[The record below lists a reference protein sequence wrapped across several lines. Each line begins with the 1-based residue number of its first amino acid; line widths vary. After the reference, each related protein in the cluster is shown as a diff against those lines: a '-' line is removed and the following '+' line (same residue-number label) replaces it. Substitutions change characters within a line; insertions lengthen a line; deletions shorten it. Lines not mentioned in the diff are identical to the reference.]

1 MMERLKGTLKNELE
15 ALKSGQPIEE
25 GTPKK
30 VAGTPR
36 KRKAK
41 AEADEGATPSKRGR
55 KKKQNEEEVVPEVA
69 DDEEVL
75 GVKPELVNEE
85 LDIEPEV

>member
-15 ALKSGQPIEE
+15 ALMSGNPIEE

-30 VAGTPR
+30 TPTPR

-41 AEADEGATPSKRGR
+41 GDAAAGAEGEASPTKRGR
-55 KKKQNEEEVVPEVA
+55 KKKVAEEVVGE
-69 DDEEVL
+69 DEEDL
-75 GVKPELVNEE
+75 TPVKPEPKEE
-85 LDIEPEV
+85 DIEDEL

>member
-15 ALKSGQPIEE
+15 ALKSGNPIEE

-30 VAGTPR
+30 ADGTPKSTPR

-41 AEADEGATPSKRGR
+41 DDGDGEASPTKRGR
-55 KKKQNEEEVVPEVA
+55 KKKGVVTDEPV
-69 DDEEVL
+69 DDEEEL
-75 GVKPELVNEE
+75 KVK
-85 LDIEPEV
+85 DEVFEDQI